1 MIDYKLEDL
10 ILVGC
15 KAEGYYSGSS
25 TTECM
30 LVRKELY
37 SKLDEDVFQTMWFF
51 ELDGKHSEIEGEW
64 FKGDFEATPEQVALC
79 KHNDYEY
86 LVDGGMCGQD
96 SAVLSQVVEEY
107 KEIRKDFDLEVI
119 TKVTWK
125 GEQL

>member
-1 MIDYKLEDL
+1 MTDYKLEDL

-25 TTECM
+25 AIECM
-30 LVRKELY
+30 LIRKKLY
-37 SKLDEDVFQTMWFF
+37 DKLDEDVFQTMWFGD
-51 ELDGKHSEIEGEW
+51 LDGKHSEIEGEW

-79 KHNDYEY
+79 KHNDYEQV
-86 LVDGGMCGQD
+86 VDGGLGEQD
-96 SAVLSQVVEEY
+96 PAVISQIVEEY
-107 KEIRKDFDLEVI
+107 KDIRKDFDLEVI